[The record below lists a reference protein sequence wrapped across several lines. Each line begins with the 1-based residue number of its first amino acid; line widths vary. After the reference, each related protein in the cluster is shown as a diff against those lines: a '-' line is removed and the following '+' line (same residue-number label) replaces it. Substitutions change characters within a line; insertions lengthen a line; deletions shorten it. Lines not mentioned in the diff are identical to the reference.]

1 MNKQR
6 IAIAIAV
13 AVAVFLIASWLYF
26 IWVGTK
32 EPSVERFKPVENPT
46 VSINY
51 SALKQRLL
59 TEPELVQ
66 RVIVEKDSLGEPT
79 AIVLLMKSSTGIADL
94 KAELPSKGTETEIR
108 VFAEKHKIEY
118 AAERQLPPEASASST
133 GSTLLAFLPQIIMM
147 LFFGAIVYFMW
158 KQHQNTNGNSKN
170 NLRKSKFQLIEK
182 GKVNVCFDDVEGCPE
197 AKEELKDIVDYL
209 KDPSHLEKLG
219 GKVTKGVLLIGPPG
233 TGKTLIARAIAG
245 EAQVAFLSGGGSG
258 FIEMYVGLGAARV
271 RDLFE
276 EARKHK
282 PCIIFID
289 EIDSVGRARS
299 SGGNSGDS
307 EQDQTL
313 NQILQEMDGFE
324 GREGIIVIAATNRVD
339 ILDKAILRPGRF
351 DLHVTMPLPDIN
363 GRENIFKV
371 HTRNKPLDE
380 GINGNLI
387 AKQTFGYSGADIAGM
402 VNQGAL
408 VAARRIRNEK
418 AKLLKKGLSSEE
430 IERTVPFVITMEDLT
445 EGADR
450 VKMGIRSD
458 SRKLAISRQEM
469 INTAVH
475 ELGHALVGEYHYRR
489 GLGGDPIVKITIIP
503 RSQALGVTMSHPEID
518 RVSWTRENLLARIRM
533 AFAGRIA
540 QVRILNTVDGGAT
553 NDFEQAYSIAHSMV
567 AQYGMSTLGY
577 ISVGGQSSSPFPGY
591 SSPQGG
597 PGVSPELSNK
607 IDIEIARILE
617 ECRIEAE
624 QIVDKYKAIIERT
637 TPILLD
643 RETILRPEWLEA
655 LEVTDFPPLPAEGG
669 HDFEDGLELAPVKHG
684 LPGWAISS
692 KNIHKR

>member
-6 IAIAIAV
+6 IAIAIT
-13 AVAVFLIASWLYF
+13 VFIIASWLYF

-32 EPSVERFKPVENPT
+32 GPSVEGYKPADNPAIT
-46 VSINY
+46 INY
-51 SALKQRLL
+51 SDLKHRLFA
-59 TEPELVQ
+59 EPKLVN
-66 RVIVEKDSLGEPT
+66 RVIVEKDALGQPT
-79 AIVLLMKSSTGIADL
+79 AIVLLMIRSTGIDDI
-94 KAELPSKGTETEIR
+94 KAELPSKEVEAEIR
-108 VFAEKHKIEY
+108 AFAEKHEIEY
-118 AAERQLPPEASASST
+118 AAERQPLPKENESGL
-133 GSTLLAFLPQIIMM
+133 GSTLLGFLPQIIMI

-158 KQHQNTNGNSKN
+158 KQYQNMNGNSKN
-170 NLRKSKFQLIEK
+170 NMRKSKFQLIEK

-209 KDPSHLEKLG
+209 KDPSQLEKLG

-271 RDLFE
+271 RDLFA
-276 EARKHK
+276 EAKKHK

-299 SGGNSGDS
+299 SGGNAGDS

-371 HTRNKPLDE
+371 HTRNKPLE
-380 GINGNLI
+380 KGINGNLI

-418 AKLLKKGLSSEE
+418 AKLIGAGLSDDE
-430 IERTVPFVITMEDLT
+430 IENAVPFVITMEDLS

-475 ELGHALVGEYHYRR
+475 ELGHAIVGEYHYRR
-489 GLGGDPIVKITIIP
+489 GLGGDPVVKITIIA

-518 RVSWTRENLLARIRM
+518 RVSWTKENLLARIRM

-540 QVRILNTVDGGAT
+540 QVSILNTIDGGAT
-553 NDFEQAYSIAHSMV
+553 
-567 AQYGMSTLGY
+567 
-577 ISVGGQSSSPFPGY
+577 
-591 SSPQGG
+591 
-597 PGVSPELSNK
+597 
-607 IDIEIARILE
+607 
-617 ECRIEAE
+617 
-624 QIVDKYKAIIERT
+624 
-637 TPILLD
+637 
-643 RETILRPEWLEA
+643 
-655 LEVTDFPPLPAEGG
+655 
-669 HDFEDGLELAPVKHG
+669 
-684 LPGWAISS
+684 
-692 KNIHKR
+692 